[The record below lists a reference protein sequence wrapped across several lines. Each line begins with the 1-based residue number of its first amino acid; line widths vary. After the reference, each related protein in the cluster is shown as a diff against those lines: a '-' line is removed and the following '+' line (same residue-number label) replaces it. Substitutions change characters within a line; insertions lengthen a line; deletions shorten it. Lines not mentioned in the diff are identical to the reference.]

1 MPNVK
6 AASDNSVEIL
16 ATVAL
21 LRDFPEQGLLRG
33 EAGTVVESLSPTAVE
48 VEFVDQD
55 GRTRALVAVNKE
67 DLLVLHLNPVPQV
80 A

>member
-33 EAGTVVESLSPTAVE
+33 EAGTVVESLRNSLRSAAILYRE
-48 VEFVDQD
+48 
-55 GRTRALVAVNKE
+55 LVAWIRWE
-67 DLLVLHLNPVPQV
+67 EFGYQ
-80 A
+80 AQARGERCWS